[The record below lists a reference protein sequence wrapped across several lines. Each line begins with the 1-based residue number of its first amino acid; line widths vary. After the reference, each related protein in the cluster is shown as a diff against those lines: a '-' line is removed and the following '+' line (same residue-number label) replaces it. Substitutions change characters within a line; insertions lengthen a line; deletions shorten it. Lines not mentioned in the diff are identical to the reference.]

1 MFPIPQRDSEARE
14 RMTAEHRAC
23 INDMKGV
30 AGCSILRT
38 ERPGSAIGPHGGI
51 HEQMDLAKVLVR
63 MRAMQPGAYGGKYV
77 VICTEPDR
85 QWRVGRLTGIRG
97 QPPRLVNDKVYT
109 DENEIQHDIFLMRL
123 DQYPETDG
131 MPEDF
136 HEGWKRHDDNWAVS

>member
-1 MFPIPQRDSEARE
+1 MFPIPPRGSEARE

-63 MRAMQPGAYGGKYV
+63 MRAMQPGAYGGKNV
-77 VICTEPDR
+77 DHP
-85 QWRVGRLTGIRG
+85 G
-97 QPPRLVNDKVYT
+97 QLPRLVNDKVYT
-109 DENEIQHDIFLMRL
+109 DENEIQHDIFLLRL

-131 MPEDF
+131 MPQDF

>member
-1 MFPIPQRDSEARE
+1 MIPIPPPSSEARE
-14 RMTAEHRAC
+14 RMIAEHRVC
-23 INDMKGV
+23 IDHMKGV

-38 ERPGSAIGPHGGI
+38 ERPGSAIDPHGGI
-51 HEQMDLAKVLVR
+51 HEYMDLAKVLVR

-85 QWRVGRLTGIRG
+85 QWRIGRLTGVRG

-109 DENEIQHDIFLMRL
+109 DEHEPQHDIFLLRL

-131 MPEDF
+131 MPKDF